1 MADPFDREQLG
12 QVVRRVWVLWAT
24 TQENPKP
31 NWLVPWADLDEAS
44 KEADRTIGDAILR
57 YVRTVDSLNTQ
68 YATLKGAQEGAATVD
83 KPAFEGYAFVHLM
96 GHKTVVGYVHEETLF
111 GTALIAVD
119 VPAHGEQAARTDY
132 YGPQSLYH
140 LEPTT
145 EEQVQAFYAPR
156 PRLALPAARRVTEEE
171 YLQDPDAY
179 ETDEEDDTP
188 DGVDDEDDDD
198 DDDEDEDM
206 PVSPLPQ
213 AIDDISF

>member
-1 MADPFDREQLG
+1 MADPLARDELG
-12 QVVRRVWVLWAT
+12 QVVRLSWIRWAA
-24 TQENPKP
+24 QQAAPKP
-31 NWLVPWADLDEAS
+31 SWLLPWANLDEPS
-44 KEADRTIGDAILR
+44 READRQIGEALLR
-57 YVRTVDSLNTQ
+57 YVRAVDGMEAE
-68 YATLKGAQEGAATVD
+68 YARLKGGMAPVE

-119 VPAHGEQAARTDY
+119 VPAHGDQAARTDY